1 MFFSENSVKAS
12 LNIGLFKRNLQIKH
26 KQIAMISLLNRT
38 NQLFSGRM
46 DVSLCRRLRRL
57 ATLDRRCRLSR
68 RSLSHRFPTSGSGL
82 SNR

>member
-1 MFFSENSVKAS
+1 MKSTNKTQTNCYDKFVELNQTFSD
-12 LNIGLFKRNLQIKH
+12 
-26 KQIAMISLLNRT
+26 
-38 NQLFSGRM
+38 RM

-68 RSLSHRFPTSGSGL
+68 RSLSHRFPTTGSGL